1 MREPLYPHILYSFPP
16 KKHFTYFTTFHLCGL
31 VKNLPGLG
39 RSPEKG
45 IGGTDKRALRVALVE
60 FESLIW
66 GTSSWFPLASHFDF
80 PGSES
85 LFGLSQDPPMVVYAS
100 LSQGGFQQRGL
111 WVALASLLISPPRS
125 FLVRKVSLILRMRN
139 MKSLVFYLGRSQPP
153 LSVVL
158 PFHLGISV
166 FIGREQTPSI
176 SPGSVE
182 GHLSPA
188 SSEGRGCF
196 SIDRKP
202 TKARSHRALMLG

>member
-1 MREPLYPHILYSFPP
+1 MSSLGITP
-16 KKHFTYFTTFHLCGL
+16 HFTSKEFSSQEGL
-31 VKNLPGLG
+31 LN
-39 RSPEKG
+39 SENEKYEVSCLLSG
-45 IGGTDKRALRVALVE
+45 KV
-60 FESLIW
+60 
-66 GTSSWFPLASHFDF
+66 PAS
-80 PGSES
+80 
-85 LFGLSQDPPMVVYAS
+85 S
-100 LSQGGFQQRGL
+100 LSC
-111 WVALASLLISPPRS
+111 P
-125 FLVRKVSLILRMRN
+125 
-139 MKSLVFYLGRSQPP
+139 
-153 LSVVL
+153 